1 MDRIT
6 KFRQTIKSVI
16 EDYIAENT
24 KQTSLNEVQYQPIID
39 DENQRFQL
47 LTVGWHNRQRIHS
60 LIFHVDIINDKI
72 WIQNDNLEYSV
83 AERLVEKGISKK
95 DIVLAYFSP
104 SHRVFTE
111 YATA

>member
-6 KFRQTIKSVI
+6 QFRQAILSVI
-16 EDYIAENT
+16 EDYIAEFT
-24 KQTSLNEVQYQPIID
+24 KQTSLNDVQFEPIID
-39 DENQRFQL
+39 NENQRFQL
-47 LTVGWHNRQRIHS
+47 LTVGWHNSQRIHS
-60 LIFHVDIINDKI
+60 LIFHMDIINDKI

-83 AERLVEKGISKK
+83 AERLVDRGISKK

-111 YATA
+111 YAAV